1 MNICVV
7 GGKDF
12 KLLPKPLGE
21 TPEIFQSLYLNYIS
35 KIMRTVWRA
44 IIRNMSEW
52 MQFSGKV
59 PHTFLAN
66 TLLYW
71 GNLGCTFFTWIRQDF
86 FIISFHNYVKIMPA
100 YINDVV
106 MASVITWATY
116 LHSTFWYFL
125 HDSFACLWT
134 VKEFKPT
141 WIQILYHFSEC
152 VPGVLELGE
161 L

>member
-21 TPEIFQSLYLNYIS
+21 TPEIFQSLHLNYIS
-35 KIMRTVWRA
+35 KITRTVWRA

-71 GNLGCTFFTWIRQDF
+71 ETLDALSLHELDK
-86 FIISFHNYVKIMPA
+86 ISSSLASTIM
-100 YINDVV
+100 
-106 MASVITWATY
+106 
-116 LHSTFWYFL
+116 
-125 HDSFACLWT
+125 
-134 VKEFKPT
+134 
-141 WIQILYHFSEC
+141 
-152 VPGVLELGE
+152 
-161 L
+161 